1 MSLGGWRQATT
12 LRTSPTMFPRRASA
26 ASSHLLFCTLT
37 SWFHCAHPVAVN
49 HLVVSTVWLGSAVRV
64 SELCGLCWRD
74 AQANGDGGQITV
86 FGKGDQTRSIQLP
99 ASVWKNL
106 EKWRGD
112 AGDDQPLF
120 PCSKRDGPLKQLA
133 VFRIVRQVH
142 QVNGRPAP
150 PSPPPAVTSTLAPRT
165 AREDFSHCEMVETAR
180 GDDPKE
186 HGPCNVHHE
195 VERAKLSS
203 CGCLTVLGAV
213 TRHHAV
219 GLCRVETAANGDFQ
233 LGQNGLSTAGE
244 IGTEPSTSFR

>member
-12 LRTSPTMFPRRASA
+12 LRTSPTMFSRRASA
-26 ASSHLLFCTLT
+26 ASSHLLFSTLT
-37 SWFHCAHPVAVN
+37 SRFHCAHPVAVN
-49 HLVVSTVWLGSAVRV
+49 HLVVSTVWLGSAARV

-120 PCSKRDGPLKQLA
+120 PCSKRDGPLKPLA
-133 VFRIVRQVH
+133 VLRIVRQVH

-150 PSPPPAVTSTLAPRT
+150 PSPPPAVTSTLASRT

-195 VERAKLSS
+195 VERRQVVFLRVLNGFG
-203 CGCLTVLGAV
+203 GCDPAPC
-213 TRHHAV
+213 
-219 GLCRVETAANGDFQ
+219 CRPLPGRDRSE
-233 LGQNGLSTAGE
+233 
-244 IGTEPSTSFR
+244 R

>member
-26 ASSHLLFCTLT
+26 ASSHLLFSTLT

-120 PCSKRDGPLKQLA
+120 PSRKRGGALRPLA
-133 VFRIVRQVH
+133 VLRVVRQAAVRAGIDLAVSPH
-142 QVNGRPAP
+142 WMRHAHASHALDRGAPIHLVQATLGHASITTTGRY
-150 PSPPPAVTSTLAPRT
+150 LH
-165 AREDFSHCEMVETAR
+165 ARPNDSSSRFQI
-180 GDDPKE
+180 G
-186 HGPCNVHHE
+186 
-195 VERAKLSS
+195 RAH
-203 CGCLTVLGAV
+203 V
-213 TRHHAV
+213 
-219 GLCRVETAANGDFQ
+219 
-233 LGQNGLSTAGE
+233 
-244 IGTEPSTSFR
+244 